1 MLVPIGDTTATCF
14 SASTGRG
21 RIFGPPGA
29 GYPGWARPLGRSRI
43 GPKRRACWVDLGEEP
58 QRCPCL
64 SFPDLV
70 TEVPIP
76 FERGPLTA
84 PSLIAMSPEK
94 SAPICGRPAPSCSY
108 PLIGGTSIT
117 PARPMTFGV
126 ASLTRDMRIPMS
138 RGPFTGHIREER
150 RSCTTTR
157 ASHRR
162 PGLLP
167 RTGARPGLAPG
178 GRRPIPPRPGR
189 DSQPNHPQARG
200 SRCQLHLHLRRG
212 ARLAAGVP
220 TVRARRRDLVPAGDS
235 RATSPILRVRLVHS
249 LSYARVSSAS
259 PCARSGALVGD
270 ARREAGRS
278 LAGHHG
284 RTAVLG
290 PNAAR
295 NDCGVQRDSLVI
307 RCTRPLDVVGDCV
320 NRR

>member
-1 MLVPIGDTTATCF
+1 
-14 SASTGRG
+14 
-21 RIFGPPGA
+21 
-29 GYPGWARPLGRSRI
+29 
-43 GPKRRACWVDLGEEP
+43 
-58 QRCPCL
+58 
-64 SFPDLV
+64 
-70 TEVPIP
+70 
-76 FERGPLTA
+76 
-84 PSLIAMSPEK
+84 
-94 SAPICGRPAPSCSY
+94 
-108 PLIGGTSIT
+108 
-117 PARPMTFGV
+117 
-126 ASLTRDMRIPMS
+126 MS
-138 RGPFTGHIREER
+138 RGLFTAHIREER
-150 RSCTTTR
+150 RSCTRLEPPTD
-157 ASHRR
+157 A

-200 SRCQLHLHLRRG
+200 SRCQPHLHLRRG

-220 TVRARRRDLVPAGDS
+220 TVRARRWDLVPAGDS

-259 PCARSGALVGD
+259 PWARSGALVGD

-307 RCTRPLDVVGDCV
+307 QCTRPLDVVGDCV
-320 NRR
+320 NRRCDRTQIRGDPDHGRDANQAHERPSPAGLVRQASPAPFRSVPGIHPGRHCGCGMPMAASRSCCTTAPVSEMTAGRRRDDHPGTQGATMLGELWYSEADRPEGQ